1 MGDFFRHAVGRLL
14 LVWLVFLFT
23 LGLIYHF
30 IVNRV

>member
-1 MGDFFRHAVGRLL
+1 MGDFFRHTVGRLL
-14 LVWLVFLFT
+14 LVWLVLLFT

>member
-1 MGDFFRHAVGRLL
+1 MANIFRHAVGRLL
-14 LVWLVFLFT
+14 LVWLVGLFT